1 MYNWMEK
8 DPKQFEFLHR
18 LVGYAS
24 LSLIM
29 VVYHYTYAD
38 TNYQIYLPIFLIFLL
53 LIIPKLSRWIQYKRN
68 HQAKRNLLFI
78 IDIVVVATCLS
89 AVHLNL
95 VLTFVA
101 LFALLYTAIYI
112 KVSFYQMLSLKIFT
126 NITLFG
132 KDLHLIEILL

>member
-78 IDIVVVATCLS
+78 IDIIVVAACLS

-101 LFALLYTAIYI
+101 LFALLYTA
-112 KVSFYQMLSLKIFT
+112 
-126 NITLFG
+126 
-132 KDLHLIEILL
+132 

>member
-1 MYNWMEK
+1 MYNWMER
-8 DPKQFEFLHR
+8 DPQQFEFLHR

-38 TNYQIYLPIFLIFLL
+38 TNYQIYLPFFLTFLL
-53 LIIPKLSRWIQYKRN
+53 LIIPKFSRWLQYKYS
-68 HQAKRNLLFI
+68 HQAKRNILFI
-78 IDIVVVATCLS
+78 IDIIVVAACLS

-95 VLTFVA
+95 VLTFAA

-112 KVSFYQMLSLKIFT
+112 KVSFF
-126 NITLFG
+126 
-132 KDLHLIEILL
+132 